1 MARGMNWRRVHYENR
16 MREHG
21 SVNIRPTTMTHPWQ
35 KAAAKLLRHR
45 DLLSA
50 KESGFLADIVAQ
62 HWRPTPKQADWLSII
77 GKRVAHGTLS
87 SSHRKD
93 ERRAVSKAQR
103 RARRRRRGER
113 WSGVPAPVMRPDPP
127 ADPNERPPWE

>member
-62 HWRPTPKQADWLSII
+62 HWRPTPKQAD
-77 GKRVAHGTLS
+77 
-87 SSHRKD
+87 